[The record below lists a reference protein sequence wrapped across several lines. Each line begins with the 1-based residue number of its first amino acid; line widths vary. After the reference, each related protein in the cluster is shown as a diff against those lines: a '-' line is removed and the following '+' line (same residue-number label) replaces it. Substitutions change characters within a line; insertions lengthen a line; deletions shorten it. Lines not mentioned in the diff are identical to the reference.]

1 MLHRFVKMRSDGKHL
16 SIWAYRYIVVAY
28 EWSDPSF
35 ALTIFGEMELLGY
48 KADRAAYN
56 AVLVACCQLGKY
68 EEAHHWFMHMADR
81 ALEPNAKSYGTM
93 VKVYSSNSEHEEA
106 LELFETMRRRCFR
119 PDRFAYHHAIRS
131 CIELQRITY
140 AVELFEDAVKANMTL
155 CVCTYVALISACR
168 QLGHSKLADKAAFRH
183 CVASGAVSLA
193 FGVKVDLESNI
204 QVLSRLRRRVPC
216 QFRPLLSTECQG
228 PAAASNDPAFP
239 NTVSASGDAAQVG
252 PPSQPTALLIAE
264 VAALSCSLSEAPP
277 VRSPSRPRAESGLS
291 AGTSGSLAGSRSPLR
306 LLRVGSRER
315 LWGSPADSQ

>member
-1 MLHRFVKMRSDGKHL
+1 MLDKDAVPNAHTIPKSVSNSFFNLVVRTLDDKRIREDGLRLLDLMESHGLSAATATQNRFLLAWGNLLPESMLHRFVKMRSDGKHL

-168 QLGHSKLADKAAFRH
+168 QLGHSKLADK
-183 CVASGAVSLA
+183 VS
-193 FGVKVDLESNI
+193 
-204 QVLSRLRRRVPC
+204 QCWRLTK
-216 QFRPLLSTECQG
+216 Q
-228 PAAASNDPAFP
+228 
-239 NTVSASGDAAQVG
+239 GDAEHSLPQTHCEVEGA
-252 PPSQPTALLIAE
+252 TAD
-264 VAALSCSLSEAPP
+264 
-277 VRSPSRPRAESGLS
+277 ES
-291 AGTSGSLAGSRSPLR
+291 AR
-306 LLRVGSRER
+306 
-315 LWGSPADSQ
+315 